1 MDPALQ
7 HFLDHLHSVDLSNF
21 AEAVATNNFE
31 LVSLALK
38 EVHKPIEEIFHSPEP
53 YILFGMFIIMFIAC
67 VYATTA
73 STAANHLTVKDL
85 IEDEKVDT
93 NFINEWLK
101 YADRIRISLYLLQA
115 VALIY
120 MTSVI
125 NWFFENCV
133 IRSWVFE
140 LLVTLALLAFI
151 LVFAS
156 LVPWFV
162 GVRLKKVLPIKHF
175 GFLKFVSNLMR
186 PVNGFCLIRFSVFLI
201 CIVCGFKDLS
211 IRWSLQQ

>member
-1 MDPALQ
+1 MDT
-7 HFLDHLHSVDLSNF
+7 D
-21 AEAVATNNFE
+21 
-31 LVSLALK
+31 
-38 EVHKPIEEIFHSPEP
+38 
-53 YILFGMFIIMFIAC
+53 
-67 VYATTA
+67 
-73 STAANHLTVKDL
+73 
-85 IEDEKVDT
+85 
-93 NFINEWLK
+93 FINEWLK

-140 LLVTLALLAFI
+140 LAVTLALLAFI

-162 GVRLKKVLPIKHF
+162 GVHMKKGCQKNISPF
-175 GFLKFVSNLMR
+175 
-186 PVNGFCLIRFSVFLI
+186 
-201 CIVCGFKDLS
+201 
-211 IRWSLQQ
+211 